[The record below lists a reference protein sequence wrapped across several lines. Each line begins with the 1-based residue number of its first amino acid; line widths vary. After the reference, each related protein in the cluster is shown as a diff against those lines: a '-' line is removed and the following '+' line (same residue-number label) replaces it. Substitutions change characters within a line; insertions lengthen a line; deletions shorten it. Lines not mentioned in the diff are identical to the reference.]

1 MSTRRSAGL
10 LATITA
16 AFAFAVIA
24 AFGSGSASLGAEARA
39 KGATAVPA
47 TALAYVSINAD
58 RSGAPWQALEALA
71 AKLPGGAKALAD
83 LNAQLE
89 PSAGMTKALGGDISV
104 ALLGIGIGSGLKPA
118 ASAVMVATAADGL
131 GLVQVLEQAGF
142 VPGPALNG
150 APVWEKDAFAVTV
163 TGSIAIGATSRATLR
178 SALAVQSGAA
188 ASLADDPAF
197 QATFAKLPSDPLVA
211 AYLSPLRLAGLAEIA
226 AALAPQTE
234 DMPGAAQAI
243 TQFAGTLKH
252 LRGLGLAVQAEQNG
266 LRIVVAGDADEAAL
280 AVLGARMPA
289 AYTPSITNQIP
300 ADAAGF
306 VAFRDLGPTLLA
318 AIDVLIAEQPQLAA
332 TVAALEQS
340 TGVSLR
346 DGLVPALTGE
356 HALVGLAGDT
366 PTGALLLV
374 PPDPAAAGAT
384 LTKAIATMLGF
395 VDVLPGA
402 DTAKQNVQ
410 LAVTQQPGG
419 SIIAIGN
426 APQLATAPTASI
438 SSSDAYRAITS
449 AAGVP
454 SAVTGIAYINGAALQ
469 KMAVANGKTLPPAA
483 AAIKG
488 IVAWGTP
495 GAATLFVSIG

>member
-24 AFGSGSASLGAEARA
+24 AFGSGSASAGAEARA

-58 RSGAPWQALEALA
+58 RSGAPWQALEELA

-83 LNAQLE
+83 LNARLE

-104 ALLGIGIGSGLKPA
+104 ALLGISIGSGLKPT
-118 ASAVMVATAADGL
+118 ASAVVVATAADGP

-142 VPGPALNG
+142 TRGSEING
-150 APVWEKDAFAVTV
+150 SPVWEQDAMVVTIA
-163 TGSIAIGATSRATLR
+163 GSTALAATSRATLR

-356 HALVGLAGDT
+356 HAIVGLAGDT
-366 PTGALLLV
+366 PTGALLLA

-419 SIIAIGN
+419 SIIAVGN
-426 APQLATAPTASI
+426 APQLAATPTTPI
-438 SSSDAYRAITS
+438 TSSDAYRAITS

-483 AAIKG
+483 AAING

-495 GAATLFVSIG
+495 GAATLFVSID

>member
-332 TVAALEQS
+332 TVAALEQL